1 MRRYR
6 WLTKRTSTRLL
17 SSALRFTVT
26 PLVHTHGMST
36 TEPEHPLQLMLL
48 PTSDLPECLRIDD
61 VTRITGL
68 RHISELRAELEH
80 RRMARNAAQPAA

>member
-1 MRRYR
+1 M
-6 WLTKRTSTRLL
+6 
-17 SSALRFTVT
+17 T

>member
-1 MRRYR
+1 
-6 WLTKRTSTRLL
+6 
-17 SSALRFTVT
+17 
-26 PLVHTHGMST
+26 
-36 TEPEHPLQLMLL
+36 MLL

-68 RHISELRAELEH
+68 RHISELRAALEH